1 MSLDK
6 AVKHG
11 KERRKPHTGGKLIAN
26 NSLLIHA
33 GITAVV
39 RGAKATAYTSTSA
52 ANPYQTITS
61 LTLKSRT

>member
-26 NSLLIHA
+26 SCRNH
-33 GITAVV
+33 G
-39 RGAKATAYTSTSA
+39 ATAYTSTSA
-52 ANPYQTITS
+52 ANPYQTITL
-61 LTLKSRT
+61 LTPKSRT